1 VFSGARGDQ
10 LVACDAYTGEEPWSA
25 YTGNEAGAP
34 ISYALDGEQYIA
46 IAVGFGG
53 GFAVEGGPVTH
64 DWKVPNM
71 SRVMAFKLGGT
82 APLPPP
88 RVDTR
93 ELPNPAPVTAD
104 AETIQRGEVVYQGH
118 CSYCQGDGL
127 RTGGVTPDLRWSTG
141 QVHEIWQDI
150 VLGGALQA
158 RCQLN
163 QWQQVL
169 IDPLWSNC
177 LGGASGLMSGDTYHR
192 GNQQ

>member
-1 VFSGARGDQ
+1 MA
-10 LVACDAYTGEEPWSA
+10 
-25 YTGNEAGAP
+25 
-34 ISYALDGEQYIA
+34 
-46 IAVGFGG
+46 
-53 GFAVEGGPVTH
+53 H

-93 ELPNPAPVTAD
+93 ELPKPAPVTAD
-104 AETIQRGEVVYQGH
+104 AETIQRGEVVYQRH
-118 CSYCQGDGL
+118 CSYCHGDGL

-158 RCQLN
+158 RGMVSFSDYVNEEDAEAIRQYVLAEAN
-163 QWQQVL
+163 RLYAQQR
-169 IDPLWSNC
+169 PEP
-177 LGGASGLMSGDTYHR
+177 AAPE
-192 GNQQ
+192 